1 MSEAEILQQLR
12 LLPKDKQAEV
22 FDFLEYLVGRFG
34 KADAACWTETDF
46 AEFSF
51 GQALR
56 GMEDD
61 PVVYRQNDIRH
72 PWQ

>member
-12 LLPKDKQAEV
+12 LLPKDKQAEI
-22 FDFLEYLVGRFG
+22 FDFLEYLAGRFG
-34 KADAACWTETDF
+34 KADATPWTETDF

-61 PVVYRQNDIRH
+61 PVIYRENDIRY